1 MLVINGRF
9 LQHTMNLNYTIVS
22 GTNRTG
28 SNTLK
33 IAQQYKDILAQK
45 GIEASLISL
54 ENLDVSN
61 RNDQIRDLE
70 TRTLIPTT
78 KFIFI
83 SPEYNGSIPGVLKSL
98 FDSSDIQQCWWGKK
112 ALLVGVSSGRA
123 GNLRG
128 MEHLTGILHYLK
140 MMVHHNK
147 LPISVVNVLLNLDG
161 SVKDEPTLRA
171 IHQQLDE
178 FIAF

>member
-1 MLVINGRF
+1 MLVIKGRF

-54 ENLDVSN
+54 ENLDVST

-178 FIAF
+178 LIAF